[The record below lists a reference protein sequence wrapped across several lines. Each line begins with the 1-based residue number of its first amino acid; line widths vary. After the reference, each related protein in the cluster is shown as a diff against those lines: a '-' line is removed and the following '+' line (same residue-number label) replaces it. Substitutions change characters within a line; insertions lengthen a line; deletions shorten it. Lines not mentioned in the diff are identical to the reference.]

1 QNFVVDENA
10 CPRKIPAKKFG
21 AIIPK
26 NLWVKIRRTEGD
38 VRDPL
43 ALSWPDISRWP
54 YFPLKPLASPHSV
67 MRYRA
72 AVDARISFC
81 LDVMLELFA
90 MLVVYLYI
98 D

>member
-1 QNFVVDENA
+1 MN
-10 CPRKIPAKKFG
+10 ILMHPAWQCHHHS
-21 AIIPK
+21 ARMHPP
-26 NLWVKIRRTEGD
+26 RTEGD